1 MDFLFFLHI
10 KIEYLLD
17 EKSVPLLKVATVPKD
32 KGGKIFF
39 TVHMIATTTA
49 MSEKV
54 CLLCGS
60 DEVNNSELGELKECG
75 AITVHYYCLVSA
87 ASIWNGTLHFHLIF
101 ALFTQLL
108 SPALLTN
115 GEENEGIL
123 GFMPKDIKLEVGRIK
138 RLV

>member
-1 MDFLFFLHI
+1 M
-10 KIEYLLD
+10 LD

-87 ASIWNGTLHFHLIF
+87 ASIWNGFTFSSDIRIIHT
-101 ALFTQLL
+101 ALVTGSF
-108 SPALLTN
+108 
-115 GEENEGIL
+115 
-123 GFMPKDIKLEVGRIK
+123 D
-138 RLV
+138 